1 MVPSFGLSC
10 SGEEHSLLY
19 GVATQISTETSTH
32 STAFLTQIDLGSAGT
47 FSFPSAAVGNIN
59 LREEQLTAYE
69 IGYIAGLGRITL
81 DAAFYVNRTRNTVLF
96 TQTEAYT
103 SDNPPPGWPLPPAA
117 LDELEA
123 SGQGLPSQWS
133 YRNFDLITERGVE
146 LSADVRVAENL
157 TAFANYSW
165 QGDPVPRGFDIAEL
179 NLPPTHRV
187 NAGLSYNGR
196 RYFGSVSA
204 SFNGD
209 AFWQDVLDSRFHGR
223 TESYTLVD
231 AGTGVRS
238 ADGSMTVGVRATNL
252 LNRVAQQHVFG
263 DLIRRTVTGEVRF
276 SF

>member
-1 MVPSFGLSC
+1 M
-10 SGEEHSLLY
+10 
-19 GVATQISTETSTH
+19 
-32 STAFLTQIDLGSAGT
+32 
-47 FSFPSAAVGNIN
+47 
-59 LREEQLTAYE
+59 
-69 IGYIAGLGRITL
+69 
-81 DAAFYVNRTRNTVLF
+81 
-96 TQTEAYT
+96 
-103 SDNPPPGWPLPPAA
+103 LPAI

-123 SGQGLPSQWS
+123 SGRGLPSQFS
-133 YRNFDLITERGVE
+133 YRNFDRVTERGVE
-146 LSADVRVAENL
+146 LSVDARVAESL

-165 QGDPVPRGFDIAEL
+165 QGDPVARGFDIAEL

-204 SFNGD
+204 SFNDD
-209 AFWQDVLDSRFHGR
+209 AFWQDVLDSRFHGP

-231 AGTGVRS
+231 AGVGVRS
-238 ADGSMTVGVRATNL
+238 ADGSMTVAVRATNL